1 MNTDIKVLKPNC
13 VELNQGVDVFVEDY
27 ERGSQL
33 FHTSRVV
40 AIFGGSAILSG
51 SDACDAART
60 LACELSQND
69 CTIITGGG
77 PGIMRAGNE
86 GASSSSTNT
95 YGLRVESIRD
105 ENMID
110 ASYIPEGHLLTYK
123 TLSVRLLTL
132 ISSSD
137 AIVFFP
143 GGFGTFEE
151 MFSLLVRL
159 RVGMMKH
166 IPIYFYDSKFWGG
179 LTDWLSTV
187 VLKSGTINKQDLE
200 LFRIEDDIK
209 SISAEI
215 LKYMS
220 SI

>member
-1 MNTDIKVLKPNC
+1 MNTDIKKPNC

-27 ERGSQL
+27 GRGSQL
-33 FHTSRVV
+33 FHTARVV
-40 AIFGGSAILSG
+40 SIFGGSAIAPG
-51 SDACDAART
+51 DDACVAART
-60 LACELSQND
+60 LACELSQNG
-69 CTIITGGG
+69 CTVITGGG
-77 PGIMRAGNE
+77 PGIMQAGNE
-86 GASSSSTNT
+86 GASSASSNT

-110 ASYIPEGHLLTYK
+110 ASHIPAGHLLTYK

-137 AIVFFP
+137 SIVFFP

-151 MFSLLVRL
+151 MFSLLVRM
-159 RVGMMKH
+159 RVGMMRR

-179 LTDWLSTV
+179 LKDWLSTV
-187 VLKSGTINKQDLE
+187 VLNSGTINKQDLE
-200 LFRIEDDIK
+200 LFRVEDDIK
-209 SISAEI
+209 NISTEI

-220 SI
+220 LI